1 MSLEKYESLV
11 ISLPVVFFTTM
22 KTKISLNLNN
32 DNKSI
37 TFNTLFNKDYEPDD
51 YVEDYIFWHYLYK
64 FYPENFNLMI
74 FEDLS
79 KKEEKNKG
87 KLIFKYIQKDYSKSK
102 VEIEVNVKKSHFVD
116 IKDLIIKK
124 NNKLIKES
132 RFEVYFN
139 PNSCAKIDKET
150 YEYKIKNFHYNFNI

>member
-1 MSLEKYESLV
+1 L
-11 ISLPVVFFTTM
+11 
-22 KTKISLNLNN
+22 KI
-32 DNKSI
+32 
-37 TFNTLFNKDYEPDD
+37 YQ
-51 YVEDYIFWHYLYK
+51 
-64 FYPENFNLMI
+64 
-74 FEDLS
+74 
-79 KKEEKNKG
+79 KKKKNKG

-150 YEYKIKNFHYNFNI
+150 YEYKINNFHYNFNI

>member
-37 TFNTLFNKDYEPDD
+37 TFNTLFNKDHEPND
-51 YVEDYIFWHYLYK
+51 YVEDYIFWDYLYK
-64 FYPENFNLMI
+64 FYPENFNLII

-79 KKEEKNKG
+79 KKEEK
-87 KLIFKYIQKDYSKSK
+87 
-102 VEIEVNVKKSHFVD
+102 
-116 IKDLIIKK
+116 
-124 NNKLIKES
+124 
-132 RFEVYFN
+132 
-139 PNSCAKIDKET
+139 
-150 YEYKIKNFHYNFNI
+150 